1 LRPLFEAVTQQVV
14 AVAQEQAALALDGM
28 LSPRLGLFLD
38 EAGNCAALSDLDVLA
53 TTARGQGIQ
62 LVTVW
67 HDKSQ
72 LEARYGPKA
81 STILN
86 NHHAKLFL
94 SGLAD
99 LSALELGA
107 KLIGDRAL
115 TERNRSMGSDGRH
128 SLNESTQ
135 YRPLLPVEDLRRLR
149 PGEGVLLYGHL
160 RPTPIRLRPFY
171 QPREQ
176 QRRER
181 AEDRAARRLAR
192 AQRRLGRKTERA
204 FMRMQRRRVREQ
216 GQAPMARVVWPER
229 EGGRR

>member
-1 LRPLFEAVTQQVV
+1 
-14 AVAQEQAALALDGM
+14 M
-28 LSPRLGLFLD
+28 
-38 EAGNCAALSDLDVLA
+38 LA

-72 LEARYGPKA
+72 LEASYGPKA

-86 NHHAKLFL
+86 NHRAKLFL

-115 TERNRSMGSDGRH
+115 VERNRSMGSDGRH
-128 SLNESTQ
+128 SMNESTS

-160 RPTPIRLRPFY
+160 RPTPIRLRPY
-171 QPREQ
+171 YDPREQ
-176 QRRER
+176 ARRDR
-181 AEDRAARRLAR
+181 AEHRGQRRAARAE
-192 AQRRLGRKTERA
+192 RRLGRKTERA
-204 FMRMQRRRVREQ
+204 FNRVQRQRLRQQ
-216 GQAPMARVVWPER
+216 GRATAERTVWLER
-229 EGGRR
+229 KVGRR

>member
-1 LRPLFEAVTQQVV
+1 V
-14 AVAQEQAALALDGM
+14 
-28 LSPRLGLFLD
+28 
-38 EAGNCAALSDLDVLA
+38 SDLDVLA

-86 NHHAKLFL
+86 NHRAKLFL

-128 SLNESTQ
+128 SLNESTI

-160 RPTPIRLRPFY
+160 RPIPIRLRPY
-171 QPREQ
+171 YDPREQ
-176 QRRER
+176 ARRKR
-181 AEDRAARRLAR
+181 AEDHRLRRLVRSERRAA
-192 AQRRLGRKTERA
+192 RKTERA
-204 FMRMQRRRVREQ
+204 FNRLQRQRLRQQ
-216 GQAPMARVVWPER
+216 GRAAAERTVWLER
-229 EGGRR
+229 GRGQQ

>member
-1 LRPLFEAVTQQVV
+1 VLQ
-14 AVAQEQAALALDGM
+14 
-28 LSPRLGLFLD
+28 PRLGLFLD

-86 NHHAKLFL
+86 NHRAKLFL

-107 KLIGDRAL
+107 RLIGDQAL
-115 TERNRSMGSDGRH
+115 TDRDRSMGSDGRH
-128 SLNESTQ
+128 SLNESTS

-160 RPTPIRLRPFY
+160 RPTPVRLRPY
-171 QPREQ
+171 YLPREQ
-176 QRRER
+176 ARRAR
-181 AEDRAARRLAR
+181 AERRVAR
-192 AQRRLGRKTERA
+192 ATWRMGRRTERA
-204 FMRMQRRRVREQ
+204 FDRLQQRRLRQQ
-216 GQAPMARVVWPER
+216 GRAAAERTVWLER
-229 EGGRR
+229 EGGQP